1 MPAAPV
7 MMDLFAEAYR
17 LHLMRG
23 VEDLLTRYGF
33 VRIAGVDEVGRGCLA
48 GPVVAAAVILDTRCA
63 IPGVDDSKC
72 LTAAERERVA
82 DAIRASS
89 LASAVVQ
96 ISPDVIDRINILEAT
111 RLAMAQALAELR
123 PAPDCALIDAV
134 KLSGIT
140 FPCLPLI
147 RGDAVSYAIACAS
160 ILAKVER
167 DRMMVRLHDTYPHY
181 GFASHKGYGVAEHL
195 QALETYGPCPIHRLT
210 YRPVLP
216 RIADRLSD
224 LTKLERTA

>member
-1 MPAAPV
+1 MPRAAMPAAPV

-23 VEDLLTRYGF
+23 VEDLLTRFGF

-48 GPVVAAAVILDTRCA
+48 GPVVAAAVILDTRCV

-82 DAIRASS
+82 DAIRANS

-111 RLAMAQALAELR
+111 RLAMAQALAGLR

-134 KLSGIT
+134 KLSGIA
-140 FPCLPLI
+140 FPCVPLI
-147 RGDAVSYAIACAS
+147 RGDSVSYAIACAS

-167 DRMMVRLHDTYPHY
+167 DRMMVELHDSYPHY
-181 GFASHKGYGVAEHL
+181 GFASHVGYITPSHTQIVIDR
-195 QALETYGPCPIHRLT
+195 GPSPIHRRSWRARC
-210 YRPVLP
+210 Y
-216 RIADRLSD
+216 AE
-224 LTKLERTA
+224 LERAQ

>member
-23 VEDLLTRYGF
+23 VEDLLTRFGF

-123 PAPDCALIDAV
+123 PSPDCALIDAV
-134 KLSGIT
+134 KLSGT
-140 FPCLPLI
+140 GFPCLPLI

-167 DRMMVRLHDTYPHY
+167 DRMMVQLHETYPHY

-216 RIADRLSD
+216 RPV
-224 LTKLERTA
+224 ERTA

>member
-48 GPVVAAAVILDTRCA
+48 GPVVAAA
-63 IPGVDDSKC
+63 
-72 LTAAERERVA
+72 ERERVA
-82 DAIRASS
+82 EAIRASS

-111 RLAMAQALAELR
+111 RLAMAQALAGLR
-123 PAPDCALIDAV
+123 PSPDCALIDAV
-134 KLSGIT
+134 KLSGT
-140 FPCLPLI
+140 AFPCFPLI

-167 DRMMVRLHDTYPHY
+167 DRMMVELHDTYPHY

-195 QALETYGPCPIHRLT
+195 QALATYGPCPIHRLT

-216 RIADRLSD
+216 RPADRLAE
-224 LTKLERTA
+224 LAGRTA

>member
-23 VEDLLTRYGF
+23 VEDLLARFGF
-33 VRIAGVDEVGRGCLA
+33 ARIAGVDEVGRGCLA
-48 GPVVAAAVILDTRCA
+48 GPVAAAAVILDTRCA

-134 KLSGIT
+134 KLPGIS

-147 RGDAVSYAIACAS
+147 RGDSVSYAIACAS

-216 RIADRLSD
+216 RVADRQ
-224 LTKLERTA
+224 LERTA